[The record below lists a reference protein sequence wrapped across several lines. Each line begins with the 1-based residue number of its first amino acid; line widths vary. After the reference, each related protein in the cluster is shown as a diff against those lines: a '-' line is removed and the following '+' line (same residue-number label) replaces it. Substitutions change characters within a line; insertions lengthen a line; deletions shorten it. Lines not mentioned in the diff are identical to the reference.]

1 MTNSQD
7 MVAQIEALGEKLG
20 QAKASINRRFIGQER
35 VVDLILTG
43 CARESAKRADQPVL
57 EPVQYHKSDHRH
69 LRSR

>member
-20 QAKASINRRFIGQER
+20 QGKASINRRFIEQER

-43 CARESAKRADQPVL
+43 CARESAKRAD
-57 EPVQYHKSDHRH
+57 
-69 LRSR
+69 